1 MVAFSL
7 ARSVSSAR
15 TRPCTS
21 SSTKRSASWTAWRGS
36 STKPAWMSRKR
47 ARTAPAS
54 IEPSRALGSPG
65 AATGAGP
72 EPGTSISVSVPGG
85 LWPARSDSGLS
96 TPVDTA
102 AGVSSVGV
110 PVAGV
115 AASGFAVPA
124 VSKIEVPAPPAGG
137 GAGWPARRLAP
148 RWPGPRRPC
157 ARAARARSAG
167 APRRPPA
174 ARCDGPRHPRA
185 RPRCRP
191 DPARRSRSG
200 RTPRRP
206 PRRRTPS
213 SRTWRRPAPRR
224 RPALRRPRARS
235 PRPLSGS
242 PPGGC
247 GRPAGPRPPPRR
259 YAHPGR
265 RRHAGRSST
274 PGARTWIH
282 ALRARRHS
290 RSGSVRSSRL
300 LRGAPL
306 RRRRGRGRPPIVAS
320 LSVPCGDLVPRHGP
334 VRGPGPVGLVHLEQV
349 LEQGAVVD
357 EGLAKVLGGRLRA
370 LVGLGDGVRRAVV
383 VFHLCSVHR
392 DVGRALPEILDR
404 VAALAHDLVDQ
415 PVGAAGRL
423 GRRVD
428 EARLDHAPLLE
439 VAVARAGL
447 QRHDAQ
453 LLATRAAVV
462 ELMLGRLAAARVPDR
477 SVVLRPELVAEP
489 RGALPAEH
497 QPCERE
503 RHDDDDGDEQAGI
516 HWPLLSVPCL
526 VFGGL
531 ASGLRRMRCRLSHSA
546 IPVKGV
552 PKPGTSPLP
561 RRDARHR
568 VGS

>member
-21 SSTKRSASWTAWRGS
+21 SF
-36 STKPAWMSRKR
+36 
-47 ARTAPAS
+47 
-54 IEPSRALGSPG
+54 
-65 AATGAGP
+65 
-72 EPGTSISVSVPGG
+72 SVPGG

-96 TPVDTA
+96 TRVDTA

-124 VSKIEVPAPPAGG
+124 VSKIEVPAPPAGW
-137 GAGWPARRLAP
+137 GAVGRARGRPERAGRALLAV
-148 RWPGPRRPC
+148 PRRPG
-157 ARAARARSAG
+157 ATDLAIPALGLGAGPIRLAGRGPVGPRDVLLDVEHRARGRGGGPLRAAGRLSGGRGLARRGLCLGVRLADAVGPPVLVLLLVATLTLVGAG
-167 APRRPPA
+167 TLVGHRPPA
-174 ARCDGPRHPRA
+174 RERGF
-185 RPRCRP
+185 
-191 DPARRSRSG
+191 
-200 RTPRRP
+200 T
-206 PRRRTPS
+206 
-213 SRTWRRPAPRR
+213 
-224 RPALRRPRARS
+224 
-235 PRPLSGS
+235 LS
-242 PPGGC
+242 
-247 GRPAGPRPPPRR
+247 
-259 YAHPGR
+259 
-265 RRHAGRSST
+265 
-274 PGARTWIH
+274 
-282 ALRARRHS
+282 
-290 RSGSVRSSRL
+290 
-300 LRGAPL
+300 
-306 RRRRGRGRPPIVAS
+306 
-320 LSVPCGDLVPRHGP
+320 
-334 VRGPGPVGLVHLEQV
+334 GLVHLEQV

-383 VFHLCSVHR
+383 VDHLRMVHR
-392 DVGRALPEILDR
+392 DVGRALLEILDR

-531 ASGLRRMRCRLSHSA
+531 PSGLRRMRCRLSHSA

-561 RRDARHR
+561 
-568 VGS
+568 

>member
-54 IEPSRALGSPG
+54 IEPSRALGSSG

-137 GAGWPARRLAP
+137 GAGGGAGWLSGSAAGAAVAGASSAVREGGPGAIGGRSSPSPGGPVRRTSPSPRSASVPARSGSPVEVRSDPATSSSTSNTELEDVEA
-148 RWPGPRRPC
+148 
-157 ARAARARSAG
+157 ARSA
-167 APRRPPA
+167 P
-174 ARCDGPRHPRA
+174 
-185 RPRCRP
+185 
-191 DPARRSRSG
+191 
-200 RTPRRP
+200 
-206 PRRRTPS
+206 
-213 SRTWRRPAPRR
+213 
-224 RPALRRPRARS
+224 
-235 PRPLSGS
+235 PLSGS

-383 VFHLCSVHR
+383 VDHLRMVHR
-392 DVGRALPEILDR
+392 DVGRALLEILDR

-503 RHDDDDGDEQAGI
+503 HHDDDDGDEQAGI

-546 IPVKGV
+546 IPVKGG

-561 RRDARHR
+561 
-568 VGS
+568 

>member
-21 SSTKRSASWTAWRGS
+21 ASTKRAASGTAWRGA

-54 IEPSRALGSPG
+54 IEPSRALGPPGPTPGSPRRWTRRPGYHRSASRSPG
-65 AATGAGP
+65 SP
-72 EPGTSISVSVPGG
+72 
-85 LWPARSDSGLS
+85 LPASPCPPSRRSRS
-96 TPVDTA
+96 PRR
-102 AGVSSVGV
+102 
-110 PVAGV
+110 
-115 AASGFAVPA
+115 
-124 VSKIEVPAPPAGG
+124 PPAGAPA
-137 GAGWPARRLAP
+137 GAPAGCPARRLAP

-383 VFHLCSVHR
+383 VDHLRMVHR
-392 DVGRALPEILDR
+392 DVGRALLEILDR

-497 QPCERE
+497 
-503 RHDDDDGDEQAGI
+503 
-516 HWPLLSVPCL
+516 
-526 VFGGL
+526 
-531 ASGLRRMRCRLSHSA
+531 
-546 IPVKGV
+546 
-552 PKPGTSPLP
+552 
-561 RRDARHR
+561 
-568 VGS
+568 